1 MALWREDDP
10 EVFAATIVAAAEQL
24 GVQPLAVEKDYWI
37 CEVLRG
43 VVTAHRQQIVFKGGT
58 SLEKLRIIQRF
69 SEDLDLLVLGDYA
82 NLRAAKRAMEAILD
96 TAASAI
102 GADHRDRKSAGELGT
117 ATQKAWL
124 DLPLTHSDHSSG
136 LADPRSIL
144 VELGQTGGPKPAL
157 QAQVESLLYRQ
168 LRATDLVGGQWDDL
182 RPFEVT
188 ILHPGRTLIEKLLRV
203 NNFVVDPAKRATLH
217 GWPRIGRQ
225 FYDIWA
231 LLGEPSVT
239 TLLADTEMVS
249 DILASVFEV
258 SQAYGGDHPIPDGG
272 FAASEA
278 FSRTGEFAKDLR
290 REHDTAMDT
299 LHYGTERPTFEEVLD
314 RVHSCSELLDFER
327 G

>member
-1 MALWREDDP
+1 VALWRVDDP
-10 EVFAATIVAAAEQL
+10 GIFAATIVAAAEQL

-37 CEVLRG
+37 CEVLRAI
-43 VVTAHRQQIVFKGGT
+43 VTAHREEIVFKGGT

-82 NLRAAKRAMEAILD
+82 NVRAAKRAMKTMLD

-102 GADHRDRKSAGELGT
+102 GVEFRDRRSAGDLGT
-117 ATQKAWL
+117 ARQEAWL
-124 DLPLTHSDHSSG
+124 DLALTHSERSGG
-136 LADPRSIL
+136 LADPRSVL

-157 QAQVESLLYRQ
+157 QKHVESLLYRE
-168 LRATDLVGGQWDDL
+168 LAATDLVGGQWDDL

-203 NNFVVDPAKRATLH
+203 NNFIVDPTKRATLH
-217 GWPRIGRQ
+217 GLPRIGRQ

-231 LLGEPSVT
+231 LLGDTSVA
-239 TLLADTEMVS
+239 TLLADTEMVR

-258 SQAYGGDHPIPDGG
+258 SQAFGGDHPIPDGG

-278 FSRTGEFAKDLR
+278 FNPSGEFAKDLR
-290 REHDTAMDT
+290 REHNTAMDT
-299 LHYGTERPTFEEVLD
+299 LHYGSERPTFDEVLE
-314 RVHSCSELLDFER
+314 RVYSCSKLLDPER
-327 G
+327 D